1 MDKRLIA
8 IIFLGFIVLSSSGC
22 KKQELVEE
30 PAEEPQEPST
40 ESQTL
45 MVENYPGESF
55 PIEDYVKADCNGEIC
70 SVYERNTTWAKVI
83 KIEGR
88 TLTLDTSY
96 ERFQVDVSDNVR
108 YTKVNYNVDPEM
120 GIVMGGV
127 GLVEGDH
134 FNEIK
139 EGDLITMIYTVNQD
153 NTLEAELIGIVG
165 AEEVII

>member
-1 MDKRLIA
+1 MDKKLIA
-8 IIFLGFIVLSSSGC
+8 VLFLIFVVVFSFGC

-30 PAEEPQEPST
+30 PAEEPQEPSI
-40 ESQTL
+40 EVQAL
-45 MVENYPGESF
+45 KVNNYPGNSF
-55 PIEDYVKADCNGEIC
+55 PIKDYVIADCGEEIC

-83 KIEGR
+83 GIEDR

-96 ERFQVDVSDNVR
+96 EQFQVDVSDNVG
-108 YTKVNYNVDPEM
+108 YTKVTYNVDPEM

-127 GLVEGDH
+127 GFVEGDH
-134 FNEIK
+134 FNEIN

-153 NTLEAELIGIVG
+153 NTLEVKLIGIVD